1 MYAWKAHVCTYV
13 YGHMGAHVHIVT
25 YTLHMPTTKHMHI
38 HMPTNSH
45 TCSGLIAAVMISRT
59 RESSCCLFSPN
70 TCSYNKENRKGL
82 GAKDR
87 KGKWPVHRSRHWA
100 VSLGGMAPGKEAEAP
115 CGIWA
120 APSREDMKVGPRLV
134 QSSQGPC
141 RAGDCLG
148 LCAARLLPA
157 LTLQAA
163 FQGQK

>member
-1 MYAWKAHVCTYV
+1 M
-13 YGHMGAHVHIVT
+13 
-25 YTLHMPTTKHMHI
+25 YTLTWEHMSTL
-38 HMPTNSH
+38 SH
-45 TCSGLIAAVMISRT
+45 THSTCPLPNACIYTCISTCPQILIHAVGSFAAVMISRT

-70 TCSYNKENRKGL
+70 MCSYNKEYRKGL

-87 KGKWPVHRSRHWA
+87 KGKWPVHRNRHWA

-134 QSSQGPC
+134 QSSRGPR
-141 RAGDCLG
+141 RAGDCPG

-157 LTLQAA
+157 LALQAA